1 MNLLSDVRK
10 APRPPRTPEEA
21 VDALIERAEAQRRL
35 DRSRVEMVRAYAET
49 DRCRAE
55 LLLAYFGEHVERGCG
70 RCDRCRAGTAQAASE
85 QSARRRTPY
94 DVGAEVVHR
103 TFGHGAVVDVD
114 GEQVTVLFDD
124 VGYRTLDAGIVERKA
139 LLDTA

>member
-1 MNLLSDVRK
+1 
-10 APRPPRTPEEA
+10 
-21 VDALIERAEAQRRL
+21 
-35 DRSRVEMVRAYAET
+35 
-49 DRCRAE
+49 
-55 LLLAYFGEHVERGCG
+55 
-70 RCDRCRAGTAQAASE
+70 
-85 QSARRRTPY
+85 
-94 DVGAEVVHR
+94 VGAEVVHR